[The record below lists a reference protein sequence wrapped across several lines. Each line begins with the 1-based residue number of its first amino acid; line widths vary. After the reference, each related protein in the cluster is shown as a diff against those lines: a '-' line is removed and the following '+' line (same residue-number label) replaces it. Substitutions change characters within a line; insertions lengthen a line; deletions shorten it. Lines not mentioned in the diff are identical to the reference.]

1 MKYVYLVY
9 EECHGLV
16 GVYGHEAI
24 AIARIHELAK
34 DADVWDGEKYSMFDT
49 DTPYDYLS
57 DDRVG
62 WEGVAWYCRE
72 EVIQ

>member
-1 MKYVYLVY
+1 MKYAYLVY
-9 EECHGLV
+9 KECHGLV
-16 GVYGHEAI
+16 GYYGHEAI
-24 AIARIHELAK
+24 ALSRVHALAR
-34 DADVWDGEKYSMFDT
+34 DAAIWDGVKYSMFDT
-49 DTPYDYLS
+49 NTPYDYLS

>member
-1 MKYVYLVY
+1 MKYAYLVY

-24 AIARIHELAK
+24 AIARVHELAK
-34 DADVWDGEKYSMFDT
+34 DFSFDT

-57 DDRVG
+57 DDCVG